1 MKRRILSFVAAL
13 FIGLSLALGLALIP
27 DSRARADETVWVT
40 FDPDDPG
47 IVPVSS
53 IDIESEDPI
62 DQLASEVKEHVLK
75 HETEFTI
82 ELDSNV
88 DAASLF
94 GTAGAIRDKVV
105 AHTGRP
111 DEGDYLGNNLYSL
124 GSAVYSFGSQKSVTF
139 FASYRMTKDQTNE
152 VSKKEDELLKSLK
165 ISGKND
171 YQKIRAIYD
180 YLTKNIKYDYSK
192 NKDPLVYTPYAAL
205 IKKKAVCQGIAVAA
219 YNLMLKAGIDC
230 RVITGSNHA
239 WNIVKL
245 EGKYY
250 YIDATWDLGRSSS
263 KYKYFLKG
271 DPMSKH
277 YPSSDYKT
285 DSFKKMFPISKSDY
299 KGNGKNSG
307 HSPTPAPYVKPT
319 ATPTPIPRP
328 SEPPL
333 QEPKTVSYD
342 VYEYESSITVTAG
355 DTIYLF
361 IPEYHNVAYWE
372 SSDPEVVY
380 KVPGLEE
387 QCLALKAGRST
398 LKVTYNDLND
408 YDPDTGYARKT
419 KIVNVTVLYRD
430 VTNDKDFW
438 FKPTNELTAK
448 GIVKGYDKQ
457 TLFKPAHNCTRGQ
470 MVTFIWRMQGEPEPK
485 ASTCKFSDV
494 KKSDYFYKACIWGN
508 ENHIVEGYSDGTF
521 GPKIICARKHA
532 VTFLWRLAKQP
543 EPKSDTNKFKDVK
556 KSDYFYK
563 ATLWASEKGILAG
576 YSDGTFR
583 PNGECLRRQM
593 VTFLYKFDQNVNK
606 KK

>member
-1 MKRRILSFVAAL
+1 MKRRILSFVASL
-13 FIGLSLALGLALIP
+13 FIGLPLALGVALIP
-27 DSRARADETVWVT
+27 DGSARADETVWVT

-53 IDIESEDPI
+53 IDVESDDPL
-62 DQLASEVKEHVLK
+62 DRLASEVKEHVLK

-82 ELDSNV
+82 ELDSDV

-94 GTAGAIRDKVV
+94 GTAGVIREKVV

-124 GSAVYSFGSQKSVTF
+124 GSAVYSYGSQKSVTF

-180 YLTKNIKYDYSK
+180 YLTKNVKYDYSK
-192 NKDPLVYTPYAAL
+192 KLDPIAHTPYATL
-205 IKKKAVCQGIAVAA
+205 FKKKAVCQGIAVAA

-250 YIDATWDLGRSSS
+250 YIDATWDLGRSPS

-277 YPSSDYKT
+277 YPSSD
-285 DSFKKMFPISKSDY
+285 FKSDAFRKLFPISKSDY

-333 QEPKTVSYD
+333 QDPKTVSYD

-408 YDPDTGYARKT
+408 YDPDTGYAKKT
-419 KIVNVTVLYRD
+419 KIVNITVLYRD
-430 VTNDKDFW
+430 VTNDSDFW

-448 GIVKGYDKQ
+448 GVVKGYDNQ
-457 TLFKPAHNCTRGQ
+457 TLFKPAHNCTRAQ
-470 MVTFIWRMQGEPEPK
+470 MVTFIWRLQGEPEPK
-485 ASTCKFSDV
+485 SGTCKFSDV
-494 KKSDYFYKACIWGN
+494 KGSDYFYKACIWGN
-508 ENHIVEGYSDGTF
+508 ENHIVEGYADGTF
-521 GPKIICARKHA
+521 GPQIICARKHA
-532 VTFLWRLAKQP
+532 VTFLWRLADQP
-543 EPKSDTNKFKDVK
+543 EPKSNTNKFKDVK
-556 KSDYFYK
+556 EKDYFYK

-583 PNGECLRRQM
+583 PNGDCLRRQM
-593 VTFLYKFDQNVNK
+593 VTFLYKYDKYVNG
-606 KK
+606 